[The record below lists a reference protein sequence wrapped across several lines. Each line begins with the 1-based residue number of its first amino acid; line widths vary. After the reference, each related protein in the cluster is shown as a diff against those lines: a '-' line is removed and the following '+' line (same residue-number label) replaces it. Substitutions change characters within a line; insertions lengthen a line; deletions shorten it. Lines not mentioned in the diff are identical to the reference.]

1 MRGNAFRAVLL
12 ALAVLGLLGLVTI
25 AATGSTSTGSGE
37 SRRPS
42 YVLFDTAL
50 SLALVAMLATVVF
63 LVYAVAHRR
72 STDNRGPGNGLLA
85 IVGVLAFAMLIGTS
99 DVSTWLQSTLREPA
113 QQSRVGAT
121 PNVPEDDTGAPNRP
135 AFTWVPLAV
144 ILSFTA
150 IAVAAMMLAKRRRGA
165 RFGREAVEEAIVDA
179 LDDILDDLR
188 AEADPR
194 RAVIAA
200 YARLERVLAAHG
212 VARSASETQEEY
224 VARIFGQLDIDFR
237 SIRRLT
243 DLFTVAKFSQH
254 VVDAGMKEEAIDILE
269 QIRDEL
275 RAAETHR
282 GEQRAGALPAGSA

>member
-1 MRGNAFRAVLL
+1 MRGNPFRVVLW

-25 AATGSTSTGSGE
+25 AAAGSTSTGSGE

-50 SLALVAMLATVVF
+50 ALGFVAMLAFVVF
-63 LVYAVAHRR
+63 LVYALAHR
-72 STDNRGPGNGLLA
+72 SPTDNRRPGSGLLA
-85 IVGVLAFAMLIGTS
+85 IVGVLAVAMVIGTS

-113 QQSRVGAT
+113 QQSRVDAT
-121 PNVPEDDTGAPNRP
+121 SNLRKDETGAPNRP

-150 IAVAAMMLAKRRRGA
+150 IAVAAMALAERRRRA
-165 RFGREAVEEAIVDA
+165 RFGRDAVEEAVVDA
-179 LDDILDDLR
+179 LGDILDDLR
-188 AEADPR
+188 AEPDPR

-212 VARSASETQEEY
+212 VPRSASETQEEY
-224 VARIFGQLDIDFR
+224 VERIFGQLDIDFR

-243 DLFTVAKFSQH
+243 DLFTMAKFSQH

-269 QIRDEL
+269 RIREEL

-282 GEQRAGALPAGSA
+282 GEQGTALPAGSA